1 MKTEAGWRLRWL
13 SVCLL
18 AAVPAVRAADD
29 IAADWRELLSKGNND
44 ALEQTY
50 GLVNVLRD
58 ENGNLNTALCREKAA
73 AIKAALQVN
82 RVGMGLWLA
91 AQECARAD
99 GNEAL
104 AEQRQQRFEALL
116 KHALKDR
123 LALQGQVPIRVL
135 AVQDAEAVALA
146 TGQQILYRA
155 YEPYGGG
162 RYLPLTLALWDENSK
177 RETLLEFDFM
187 DTAVQLQR
195 DQPGAEFPSFR
206 RDWVQATIRAAA
218 EDAPDSSLAL
228 LQAVDDSKSEE
239 QDKAGAGFRRIAA
252 RAQAG
257 DMMASLLLSVICS
270 ERPALDCRDQAM
282 DALLPLAEKRYSLAL
297 VSLAYLHSHGSKKG
311 SEHKAAQ
318 ALLAQADQRLG
329 NVDGSMMF
337 AGMGMLT
344 KADKKI
350 VLLVEQNV
358 EKAAAAGN
366 LRAGMV
372 LPVLRGL
379 QVLELKGE
387 DLARMHAA
395 AEAGMPMAQFNLGL
409 YLLAQK
415 KTEQGRKWMHRAAE
429 GGFPQAQKWLGVA
442 YYFGKYGLRIDNDA
456 GLHWLKLA
464 GQGGQGEASALV
476 GQYYAEN
483 GGNLSAYKRA
493 EGWLSSGLR
502 QESKSAALY
511 LAELYERDIDG
522 LGGNSSHAA
531 RIYELLIADS
541 DNADARRGLARV
553 LTWGAYVE
561 KDQPRAEKLLR
572 PDAQKG
578 DVMSQFQL
586 GEILLQH
593 DRSEAQMAEGVQW
606 LRKSAASNH
615 YGAQAKL
622 AESLWWGRGAP
633 ADPKAARALWD
644 QVMAR
649 GANDVVQN
657 NFAWAHCTPRDP
669 ALLDAAAGLA
679 AIQNVAGSEDAKP
692 FQIGT
697 LAACQAASGD
707 FASAVANQKRVI
719 AKLEAKEK
727 PDAKRIGEAR
737 ADLQRYEA
745 GKRNDRGEF

>member
-1 MKTEAGWRLRWL
+1 MKTETGRRLGWLAA
-13 SVCLL
+13 CLL

-29 IAADWRELLSKGNND
+29 IAADWREVLSKGDND

-50 GLVNVLRD
+50 ALVNTLRD
-58 ENGNLNTALCREKAA
+58 GNGGLDTALCREKAA
-73 AIKAALQVN
+73 AIDAALKIN
-82 RVGMGLWLA
+82 RVGLGLWLV

-123 LALQGQVPIRVL
+123 LVLQGQVPIRVL

-146 TGQQILYRA
+146 TGQEILYRG
-155 YEPYGGG
+155 YEPYEGG
-162 RYLPLTLALWDENSK
+162 RHLPLTLALWDENSR

-187 DTAVQLQR
+187 DAAIQLQR

-206 RDWVQATIRAAA
+206 RDWVRATVAAAA
-218 EDAPDSSLAL
+218 EESPDSSLAL
-228 LQAVDDSKSEE
+228 LQALDDSKSDE
-239 QDKAGAGFRRIAA
+239 QDKAAAGFRRIIA

-257 DMMASLLLSVICS
+257 DMMASMLLSLICA
-270 ERPALDCRDQAM
+270 EQPRLDCRDQAI

-297 VSLAYLHSHGSKKG
+297 VSLAYLYSRDSKKTA
-311 SEHKAAQ
+311 EHKAAQ
-318 ALLAQADQRLG
+318 ALLTQADQRLG
-329 NVDGSMMF
+329 NVDGSLMF
-337 AGMGMLT
+337 AAMGLIA
-344 KADKKI
+344 KVDKKI
-350 VLLVEQNV
+350 VSLVEQNV
-358 EKAAAAGN
+358 AKAAAAGN
-366 LRAGMV
+366 LRAGVV
-372 LPVLRGL
+372 LPVLRG
-379 QVLELKGE
+379 QQTLELKGE
-387 DLARMHAA
+387 DLPRLQAA
-395 AEAGMPMAQFNLGL
+395 AEAGMPVAQFNLGL

-415 KTEQGRKWMHRAAE
+415 KMEQGQKWIHRAAE
-429 GGFPQAQKWLGVA
+429 AGFPQAQKWLGVA
-442 YYFGKYGLRIDNDA
+442 YYFGKHGLRTDNEA

-464 GQGGQGEASALV
+464 GQGGQGDASALV

-483 GGNLSAYKRA
+483 GTDLAAYKRA
-493 EGWLSSGLR
+493 EGWLFSGVT
-502 QESKSAALY
+502 QESKSAGLH

-522 LGGNSSHAA
+522 LGGTSANAA

-541 DNADARRGLARV
+541 DNPDARRGLARV
-553 LTWGAYVE
+553 LTWSAHVE
-561 KDQPRAEKLLR
+561 KDLPRAEKLLR

-586 GEILLQH
+586 GEILLQR

-622 AESLWWGRGAP
+622 AESLWWGRGTP
-633 ADPKAARALWD
+633 VDTTAARALWD
-644 QVMAR
+644 QVMVRA
-649 GANDVVQN
+649 ANPVVSN

-679 AIQNVAGSEDAKP
+679 AIQNIAAREGAEA

-707 FASAVANQKRVI
+707 FAGAVANQKRTI
-719 AKLEAKEK
+719 AKLEAQEK
-727 PDAKRIGEAR
+727 PDAKRISEAR
-737 ADLQRYEA
+737 ADLKRYEA
-745 GKRNDRGEF
+745 GKRNDLGEF